1 MVPHPLTRPLPLPG
15 ERGHER
21 KGPLLSVKDL
31 HTRYPV
37 GKQIL
42 RAVDGV
48 SFEVER
54 GETVG
59 LVGESG
65 CGKSVSALA
74 VMRLLP
80 PNARVTSGRLL
91 FDGEDLL
98 GLSESAMRR
107 IRGKQ
112 ISLIQQEP
120 MTSLN
125 PVLSIGAQI
134 AEVIR
139 RHERVSRAASRR
151 RVVEL
156 LELVRIPDAARRYD
170 DYPHNLSGGMRQ
182 RVMIAMAVACN
193 PRLLIADGPT
203 TALDVTIQAQVLDL
217 LDDLRRELGM
227 AVLLITHD
235 LGVVAQWA
243 DRVAVMYAGR
253 IVEQAGIKPF
263 FAEPL
268 HPYSRGL
275 LGARVDVD
283 TEEHYLSDRLTEIPG
298 SVGSAAG
305 EQGCSFAPRCP
316 IVVPGCRLKP
326 PPLVVEGE
334 RAVACPR
341 VHVGVPA

>member
-1 MVPHPLTRPLPLPG
+1 MSLLGV
-15 ERGHER
+15 E
-21 KGPLLSVKDL
+21 KLSVGFPG
-31 HTRYPV
+31 HV
-37 GKQIL
+37 
-42 RAVDGV
+42 AVHES
-48 SFEVER
+48 SFTIEA
-54 GETVG
+54 GETLA

-65 CGKSVSALA
+65 CGKSVTAFS

-80 PNARVTSGRLL
+80 PNAKVTSGRIL
-91 FDGEDLL
+91 FDGADLL
-98 GLSESAMRR
+98 AKTPAEMRD

-125 PVLSIGAQI
+125 PVLTIGLQI
-134 AEVIR
+134 IEVLR
-139 RHERVSRAASRR
+139 RHEKVSRKAARAR
-151 RVVEL
+151 AIEL
-156 LELVRIPDAARRYD
+156 LDLVSIPDAHRRID

-182 RVMIAMAVACN
+182 RVMIAMAVACG
-193 PRLLIADGPT
+193 PKLLIADEPT
-203 TALDVTIQAQVLDL
+203 TALDVTTQAQVLDL
-217 LDDLRRELGM
+217 LDDLRHRLKM

-243 DRVAVMYAGR
+243 DRIAVMYAGR
-253 IVEQAGIKPF
+253 IVEKADIKPF

-298 SVGSAAG
+298 SVGSAAM
-305 EQGCSFAPRCP
+305 EAGCPFAPRCP
-316 IVVPGCRLKP
+316 IVVPACRLAP
-326 PPLVVEGE
+326 PPLLFKDG

-341 VHVGVPA
+341 VHASVTV